1 MRWTLVLPL
10 LLIPVAAE
18 EPVDDGK
25 AAWLQLR
32 NEYYAA
38 RNDYFKQPREKR
50 KDLEYPTQAFLPR
63 IRAHAEKYAGKPGA
77 TPALIWIL
85 SNARDQ
91 GEKGRVLDTLLVS
104 HIKDAQLAQATSR
117 LRYMGDQGIEALRK
131 IAKHSPHAAVRGRA
145 FLSLGQALKRADK
158 SDEALEIFKMVTKDF
173 GDVIYY
179 GKKTLATAAA
189 GEIYELTALAEGMAA
204 PDIEGSDQDGVAFKL
219 SDYRG
224 RVVFLDF
231 WGDW

>member
-18 EPVDDGK
+18 EPVDDGG

-32 NEYYAA
+32 NDYYAA
-38 RNDYFKQPREKR
+38 RNDYYKVPREKR
-50 KDLEYPTQAFLPR
+50 KDLEHPTPAYLPPV
-63 IRAHAEKYAGKPGA
+63 RAHAEKYAGKPGA

-85 SNARDQ
+85 SNARDEE
-91 GEKGRVLDTLLVS
+91 EKRRVLNTLLAA
-104 HIKDAQLAQATSR
+104 HIKDAQLAQATHR
-117 LRYMGDQGIEALRK
+117 LRYMGDEGVDALRK
-131 IAKHSPHAAVRGRA
+131 IAKQSPHAAVRGRA
-145 FLSLGQALKRADK
+145 LLSLGQALKRASK
-158 SDEALEIFKMVTKDF
+158 TDEALEIFKSVIKDF

-179 GKKTLATAAA
+179 GKKTLAMAAE
-189 GEIYELTALAEGMAA
+189 GEIYELTALTEGMEA
-204 PDIEGSDQDGVAFKL
+204 PDIQGSDQDGVAFKL

-224 RVVFLDF
+224 RVVFIDF

>member
-32 NEYYAA
+32 NDYYAA
-38 RNDYFKQPREKR
+38 RNDYYKVPREKR
-50 KDLEYPTQAFLPR
+50 KDLEHPTPAYLLPV
-63 IRAHAEKYAGKPGA
+63 RAHAEKYAGKPGA

-85 SNARDQ
+85 SNARDEE
-91 GEKGRVLDTLLVS
+91 EKRRVLNTLLAA
-104 HIKDAQLAQATSR
+104 HIKDAQLAQATHR
-117 LRYMGDQGIEALRK
+117 LRYMGDEGVDALRK
-131 IAKHSPHAAVRGRA
+131 IAKQSPHAAVRGRA
-145 FLSLGQALKRADK
+145 LLSLGQALKRAGK
-158 SDEALEIFKMVTKDF
+158 SDEALEIFKRVMKDF
-173 GDVIYY
+173 GVVIYY
-179 GKKTLATAAA
+179 GKKTLATAAE
-189 GEIYELTALAEGMAA
+189 GEIYELTALTEGMEA
-204 PDIEGSDQDGVAFKL
+204 PDIQGSDQDGVAFKL

-224 RVVFLDF
+224 RVVFIDF